1 LILELNF
8 KILIMKDKKNE
19 LALKRLNLA
28 KRYLEN
34 AKELLKKAGID
45 KRRNAYLDLKYISM
59 ASGTAYLSAL
69 EALKA
74 LFILKLN
81 IDEEFIKKKIKDIS
95 IYKQYIKELKIGKDR
110 DYIQGLLIDV
120 YDILH
125 LGGYYRELQSKKAI
139 DAGFEQVEKII
150 KIVQSYVK

>member
-1 LILELNF
+1 
-8 KILIMKDKKNE
+8 MKDGRNE
-19 LALKRLNLA
+19 IAIKRLNLA

-34 AKELLKKAGID
+34 AKELLKQAGID
-45 KRRNAYLDLKYISM
+45 KRRNAYLDLKYVSM

-74 LFILKLN
+74 LFILKLD

-95 IYKQYIKELKIGKDR
+95 IYKQYIRELSIGKDK
-110 DYIQGLLIDV
+110 DYIQGLLVDI

-139 DAGFEQVEKII
+139 DDGFEKVEKII
-150 KIVQSYVK
+150 KIVESYVK